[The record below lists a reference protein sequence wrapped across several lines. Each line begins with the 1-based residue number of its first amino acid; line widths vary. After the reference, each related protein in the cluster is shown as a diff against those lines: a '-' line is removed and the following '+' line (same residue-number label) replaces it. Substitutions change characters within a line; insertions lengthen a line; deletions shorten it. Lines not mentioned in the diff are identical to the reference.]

1 MSAYLL
7 VRSEV
12 EISSREGFDNWYQN
26 EHLPSSLKEF
36 KDSIGAW
43 RAWSDVEDG
52 IHFAFYKFEN
62 LESAHKLL
70 NSDIMKEFI
79 KEFDKHWL
87 GKVTRSRDVFEV
99 KQSLKK

>member
-7 VRSEV
+7 VRAEV
-12 EISSREGFDNWYQN
+12 EEDSREGFDNWYQN
-26 EHLPSSLKEF
+26 EHLPSALKEF
-36 KDSIGAW
+36 KDAIGAW

-52 IHFAFYKFEN
+52 IHLAFYEFED

-70 NSDIMKEFI
+70 NSELMKEFI
-79 KEFDKHWL
+79 KEFDRHWL
-87 GKVTRSRDVFEV
+87 GKVIRTRDVFEV